1 VKTVDPKSVGIS
13 SNRLKR
19 LDAWLE
25 DQITKERLVGCSLLL
40 ARHGKIAY
48 FNSAGHA
55 DIETGK
61 LFQEDTIVRIYSM
74 TKPITV
80 VAAMMLYE
88 VNHFQLD
95 DPVFIYIPEF
105 RNMHV
110 WKGGDLTN
118 TEPAERPITIHHL
131 LTHTSGLTYGFMQA
145 NPVDARYRELKIELP
160 TDAVDLAKW
169 VERAATIP
177 LICQPGSQWNYSIS
191 SDVLGRLVE
200 IWSGESLAEFFKNH
214 IFEPLR
220 MIDTDFQVLENKR
233 ERFASLYT
241 PSWNASLA
249 SVNQPLSPDVHKD
262 RKGTK
267 LQESA
272 AKSPC
277 LNPAKIFAGGGG
289 LISTMSDYS
298 RFCQMLL
305 NKGELD
311 GQRLLG
317 KKTVEY
323 MLRNHLP
330 DNKDM
335 AAMGQPIWSETTYE
349 GIGFGLGGA
358 VVLDPVKART
368 IASAGEYHWGG
379 AASTFFWIDPR
390 EDLYVVF
397 LTQLTPS
404 SAYPIRRELRAG
416 IYQALTE

>member
-1 VKTVDPKSVGIS
+1 MKTVDPKSVGIS
-13 SNRLKR
+13 SDRLKR
-19 LDAWLE
+19 LDAWLG

-40 ARHGKIAY
+40 ARHGGIAY

-61 LFQEDTIVRIYSM
+61 PFQEDTIVRIYSM

-95 DPVFIYIPEF
+95 DPVYIYIPEF
-105 RNMHV
+105 RNMQV

-118 TEPAERPITIHHL
+118 TEPAKQPITIHHL

-160 TDAVDLAKW
+160 TDAADLAEW
-169 VERAATIP
+169 VERAPTIP

-191 SDVLGRLVE
+191 TDVLGRLVE

-214 IFEPLR
+214 IFEPLK
-220 MIDTDFQVLENKR
+220 MIDTGFHVIENKR

-241 PSWNASLA
+241 PSWDASLA
-249 SVNQPLSPDVHKD
+249 SVNQPSSPDAQKD

-272 AKSPC
+272 AKSPY
-277 LNPAKIFAGGGG
+277 LNSAKIFAGGGG

-323 MLRNHLP
+323 MLKNHLP

-335 AAMGQPIWSETTYE
+335 AAMGQPTWSETTYE

-358 VVLDPVKART
+358 VVLDPVKAQT
-368 IASAGEYHWGG
+368 IASVGEYHWGG
-379 AASTFFWIDPR
+379 AASTFFWLDPR

-397 LTQLTPS
+397 LTQLMPS
-404 SAYPIRRELRAG
+404 SAYPIRRELRAR
-416 IYQALTE
+416 IYQTLTE

>member
-1 VKTVDPKSVGIS
+1 MKTVDPKSVGIS
-13 SNRLKR
+13 SDRLKR

-40 ARHGKIAY
+40 ARHGGVAY

-61 LFQEDTIVRIYSM
+61 PFQEDTIVRIYSM

-95 DPVFIYIPEF
+95 DPVYIYIPEF
-105 RNMHV
+105 RNMQV

-118 TEPAERPITIHHL
+118 TEPAKQPITIHHL
-131 LTHTSGLTYGFMQA
+131 LTHTSGLTYGFMQV

-160 TDAVDLAKW
+160 TDAADLAEW

-191 SDVLGRLVE
+191 TDVLGRLVE

-214 IFEPLR
+214 IFEPLK
-220 MIDTDFQVLENKR
+220 MIDTGFHVVENKW

-241 PSWNASLA
+241 PSWDASLA
-249 SVNQPLSPDVHKD
+249 SVNQPSSPDAQKD

-272 AKSPC
+272 AKSPY
-277 LNPAKIFAGGGG
+277 LNSAKIFAGGGG
-289 LISTMSDYS
+289 LTSTMSDFS

-323 MLRNHLP
+323 MLTNHLP
-330 DNKDM
+330 DNNDM

-358 VVLDPVKART
+358 VVLDPVKAQT
-368 IASAGEYHWGG
+368 IASTGEYHWGG
-379 AASTFFWIDPR
+379 AASTFFWLDPQ

-397 LTQLTPS
+397 LTQLMPS
-404 SAYPIRRELRAG
+404 SAYPIRRELRAR
-416 IYQALTE
+416 IYQTLTE

>member
-1 VKTVDPKSVGIS
+1 MKTVDPKSVGIS
-13 SNRLKR
+13 SDRLKR
-19 LDAWLE
+19 LDTWLE

-40 ARHGKIAY
+40 ARHGRIAY

-61 LFQEDTIVRIYSM
+61 QFQEDTVVRIYSM

-105 RNMHV
+105 RNMQV
-110 WKGGDLTN
+110 WKDGDLTN
-118 TEPAERPITIHHL
+118 TEPAEQPITIHHL
-131 LTHTSGLTYGFMQA
+131 LTHTSGLTYGFMQS

-160 TDAVDLAKW
+160 TDAADLAEW

-214 IFEPLR
+214 IFEPLS
-220 MIDTDFQVLENKR
+220 MIDTGFHVVENER

-241 PSWNASLA
+241 PSWNATLA
-249 SVNQPLSPDVHKD
+249 SVNQPLSPDVQKD

-272 AKSPC
+272 AKSPY

-323 MLRNHLP
+323 MMRNHLP

-379 AASTFFWIDPR
+379 AASTFFWIDPL

-404 SAYPIRRELRAG
+404 SAYPIRRELRAR

>member
-1 VKTVDPKSVGIS
+1 MKTVDPKSVGIS
-13 SNRLKR
+13 SGRVKR

-40 ARHGKIAY
+40 ARHGGVAY

-61 LFQEDTIVRIYSM
+61 PFQEDTIVRIYSM

-105 RNMHV
+105 RNMQV
-110 WKGGDLTN
+110 WKGGNLTN
-118 TEPAERPITIHHL
+118 TEPAKQPITIHHL

-160 TDAVDLAKW
+160 TDAADLAEW

-191 SDVLGRLVE
+191 TGVLGRLVE

-214 IFEPLR
+214 IFEPLK
-220 MIDTDFQVLENKR
+220 MIDTGFHVVENKR

-241 PSWNASLA
+241 PSWDASLA
-249 SVNQPLSPDVHKD
+249 SVNQQSSPDAQKD

-272 AKSPC
+272 AKSPY
-277 LNPAKIFAGGGG
+277 LNSAKIFDGGGG
-289 LISTMSDYS
+289 LTSTMSDYS

-335 AAMGQPIWSETTYE
+335 AAMGQPVWSETTYE

-358 VVLDPVKART
+358 VVLDPVKAQT

-379 AASTFFWIDPR
+379 AASTFFWLDSQ

-397 LTQLTPS
+397 LTQLMPS
-404 SAYPIRRELRAG
+404 SAYPIRRELRAR
-416 IYQALTE
+416 IYQTLTE

>member
-1 VKTVDPKSVGIS
+1 MKTVDPKSVGIS
-13 SNRLKR
+13 SDRLKR
-19 LDAWLE
+19 LDAWLG

-40 ARHGKIAY
+40 ARHGGIAY

-61 LFQEDTIVRIYSM
+61 PFQEDTIVRIYSM

-95 DPVFIYIPEF
+95 DPVYIYIPEF
-105 RNMHV
+105 RNMQV

-118 TEPAERPITIHHL
+118 TEPAKQPITIRHL
-131 LTHTSGLTYGFMQA
+131 MTHTSGLTYGFMQA

-160 TDAVDLAKW
+160 TDAADLAEW

-191 SDVLGRLVE
+191 TDVLGRLVE

-214 IFEPLR
+214 IFEPLK
-220 MIDTDFQVLENKR
+220 MIDTGFHVIENKR

-241 PSWNASLA
+241 PSWDASLA
-249 SVNQPLSPDVHKD
+249 SVNQPSSPDAQKD

-272 AKSPC
+272 AKSPY
-277 LNPAKIFAGGGG
+277 LNSKIFAGGGG

-323 MLRNHLP
+323 MLKNHLP

-335 AAMGQPIWSETTYE
+335 AAMGQPTWSETTYE

-358 VVLDPVKART
+358 VVLDPVKAQT
-368 IASAGEYHWGG
+368 IASVGEYHWGG
-379 AASTFFWIDPR
+379 AASTFFWLDPR

-397 LTQLTPS
+397 LTQLMPS
-404 SAYPIRRELRAG
+404 SAYPIRRELRAR
-416 IYQALTE
+416 IYQTLTE

>member
-1 VKTVDPKSVGIS
+1 MKTVDPKSVGIS
-13 SNRLKR
+13 SDRLER

-40 ARHGKIAY
+40 ARHGGVAY
-48 FNSAGHA
+48 FNSTGQA

-61 LFQEDTIVRIYSM
+61 PFQEDTIVRIYSM

-95 DPVFIYIPEF
+95 DPVYIYIPEF
-105 RNMHV
+105 RNMQV

-118 TEPAERPITIHHL
+118 TEPAKQPITIRHL
-131 LTHTSGLTYGFMQA
+131 MTHTSGLTYGFMQA

-160 TDAVDLAKW
+160 TDAADLAEW

-191 SDVLGRLVE
+191 TDVLGRLVE

-214 IFEPLR
+214 IFEPLK
-220 MIDTDFQVLENKR
+220 MIETGFNVIENKR

-241 PSWNASLA
+241 PSWDASLA
-249 SVNQPLSPDVHKD
+249 SVNQPSSPDAQKD

-272 AKSPC
+272 AKSPY
-277 LNPAKIFAGGGG
+277 LNSAKIFAGGGG

-323 MLRNHLP
+323 MLKNHLP

-335 AAMGQPIWSETTYE
+335 AAMGQPTWSETTYE

-358 VVLDPVKART
+358 VVLDPVKAQT
-368 IASAGEYHWGG
+368 IASVGEYHWGG
-379 AASTFFWIDPR
+379 AASTFFWLDPQ

-397 LTQLTPS
+397 LTQLMPS
-404 SAYPIRRELRAG
+404 SAYPIRRELRAR
-416 IYQALTE
+416 IYQTLTE